1 MIGHS
6 QRMVVTN
13 DEESLLL
20 SPDDSP
26 KTQTQRRRSN
36 VHTIRPTLHS
46 LREEPRLVS
55 LGSFREVSKRKGS
68 HSVCYGSVNGNDET
82 YRETCREVGRL
93 DRPEDLEGSAHD
105 LGRRRLPLLNRHWD
119 DVRAATSQ
127 VPAIVL
133 ITIFHLMVGVPFGVS
148 YFPIGWRSTSQ
159 SMVDEQDQISN
170 SGFVMDGQFPLP
182 GMYIG
187 LAC

>member
-1 MIGHS
+1 
-6 QRMVVTN
+6 MVVTN

-55 LGSFREVSKRKGS
+55 LGSFREDSKRKGS
-68 HSVCYGSVNGNDET
+68 HGVCYGSVNGEKHTDET
-82 YRETCREVGRL
+82 CKEVGRL

-148 YFPIGWRSTSQ
+148 YFPIGWRSASQ
-159 SMVDEQDQISN
+159 STVDAPEQDQISN

-182 GMYIG
+182 GMYVG